1 MNEQNLNSTFTEL
14 KYKFDEIFNMW
25 LNETILK
32 LQVSQERMMIVLIN
46 MMLNSLNESEV
57 K

>member
-1 MNEQNLNSTFTEL
+1 MNEQNLHSTFTEL